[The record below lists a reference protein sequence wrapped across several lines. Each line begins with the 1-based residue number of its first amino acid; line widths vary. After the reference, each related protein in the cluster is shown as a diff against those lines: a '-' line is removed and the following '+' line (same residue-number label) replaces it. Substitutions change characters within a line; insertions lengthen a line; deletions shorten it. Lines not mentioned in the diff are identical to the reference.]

1 MTERRGAERVQV
13 TIDARWEGVAAQCAG
28 TIVDLSVTGCFI
40 LTSDLV
46 TEDELIR
53 LEILT
58 PTGSSI
64 YLWGE
69 VVYKLSEM
77 GFALR
82 FTGMADA
89 ESELL
94 NLLLDYV
101 RFNEA
106 TSAAA

>member
-1 MTERRGAERVQV
+1 MDERRGAERVQV
-13 TIDARWEGVAAQCAG
+13 TIDARWEGVAAQCGG

-53 LEILT
+53 LELLT
-58 PTGSSI
+58 PTGGSI
-64 YLWGE
+64 HLWGE
-69 VVYKLSEM
+69 VVYKLTEM

-82 FTGMADA
+82 FTGMGDA
-89 ESELL
+89 EREML

-101 RFNEA
+101 RFNDA